1 MLKISVVALIIF
13 ALAVVMTMT
22 GRGGGNFYVLT
33 LVLAGVP
40 MHEAA
45 TTGQFVLFTTALAAS
60 ILFRR
65 HKVLSL
71 PLALFLGGLTASM
84 AFAGGFLAQLFSG
97 NDLKIV
103 FSFLLTVAGLMML
116 FTKGEC
122 RKQTGGRIGYWH
134 LIAGDDVYVIN
145 LWLTVPVVIITGFFA
160 GMVGVSGG
168 SFLVPLMVL
177 ACGVPMGVAVG
188 TASAMVA
195 ATAFAGFMGHA
206 LHGSF
211 NPSWAIPIAAVTI
224 GGGVLGGKIAL
235 KTKPKCLR
243 ILFAVTTLIAAA
255 LMIVNTLVERQ

>member
-1 MLKISVVALIIF
+1 VLKIAIVALVMF
-13 ALAVVMTMT
+13 ALAAVMTMT

-45 TTGQFVLFTTALAAS
+45 TTGQFVLFTTAMAAS
-60 ILFRR
+60 VLFRK

-84 AFAGGFLAQLFSG
+84 AFAGGVLAQLFSG
-97 NDLKIV
+97 KDLKIV
-103 FSFLLTVAGLMML
+103 FSFLLAVAGILMF
-116 FTKGEC
+116 FTIKKR
-122 RKQTGGRIGYWH
+122 RKQTSARIGYWH
-134 LIAGDDVYVIN
+134 LNAGDDVYVIN
-145 LWLTVPVVIITGFFA
+145 LWLSVPIAIITGFFA

-177 ACGVPMGVAVG
+177 ACGVPMRVAVG
-188 TASAMVA
+188 TASVVVA
-195 ATAFAGFMGHA
+195 TTAFAGFMGHA

-211 NPSWAIPIAAVTI
+211 NPSWAIPIAVVTI
-224 GGGVLGGKIAL
+224 GGGILGGKIAL
-235 KTKPKCLR
+235 KTKPKYLR

-255 LMIVNTLVERQ
+255 LMIVNTLVAKQ